1 MHLSNYLQY
10 LTKAESN
17 LAEAFRKIGEAHAA
31 EVDIFHTT
39 DTLAQQC
46 EAHVEQLRPFCEKYG
61 KEETTEPDRLYH
73 ELFTEARSGGRGLL
87 TEPQD
92 LHLMGGAR

>member
-46 EAHVEQLRPFCEKYG
+46 EA
-61 KEETTEPDRLYH
+61 
-73 ELFTEARSGGRGLL
+73 
-87 TEPQD
+87 
-92 LHLMGGAR
+92 